1 MRGEAPVCL
10 LVPAGFGQGYL
21 VLEDAVMSYKA
32 SEVFCGEG
40 DSGIMYNDPD
50 IGIQWPF
57 DLIGGEDK
65 LVVSEK
71 DLKLMSFQEYI
82 EKMKQ

>member
-1 MRGEAPVCL
+1 
-10 LVPAGFGQGYL
+10 
-21 VLEDAVMSYKA
+21 
-32 SEVFCGEG
+32 
-40 DSGIMYNDPD
+40 MYNDPD